1 MHKTKAE
8 AAEAPKAET
17 PKPTESAEAP
27 KAEAPKA
34 EAPKAEAPK
43 PTESAEAPK
52 AEAPKPTES
61 AEAPKPT
68 ESAEAPK
75 AEAPKPTESAEA
87 PKPSE
92 VEALQTQ
99 VAELKNQLQSAM
111 DRLEAHER
119 EARQA
124 QRLKKAGIPEAL
136 GAFIRDDA
144 DLESLN
150 AALAALSK
158 PTAAP
163 TPTLP
168 TVGTGNPGG
177 KVMSVDE
184 LLVAAEANNDREA
197 LSRLKL
203 AKLAG
208 L

>member
-1 MHKTKAE
+1 MHKTNPV
-8 AAEAPKAET
+8 EAPKAE
-17 PKPTESAEAP
+17 AEAP
-27 KAEAPKA
+27 KAEAEAPKAEA
-34 EAPKAEAPK
+34 EAPKAEAEAAK
-43 PTESAEAPK
+43 AKAEAAKAEAEAPK
-52 AEAPKPTES
+52 A
-61 AEAPKPT
+61 
-68 ESAEAPK
+68 K
-75 AEAPKPTESAEA
+75 AEAAKAEA
-87 PKPSE
+87 EAEAEAAKAEAKPVEATE

-99 VAELKNQLQSAM
+99 VAELKTQLQSAM

-136 GAFIRDDA
+136 GAFIREDA

-150 AALAALSK
+150 EALAALSK
-158 PTAAP
+158 PAAAP
-163 TPTLP
+163 VSTLP

-184 LLVAAEANNDREA
+184 MLAAAEKNGDREA

-203 AKLAG
+203 AKLAS

>member
-1 MHKTKAE
+1 MSTKIKAE
-8 AAEAPKAET
+8 AAEAKPAEA
-17 PKPTESAEAP
+17 KPAEAP
-27 KAEAPKA
+27 KAEAAEAKPA
-34 EAPKAEAPK
+34 EAPKAEATEAK
-43 PTESAEAPK
+43 PA
-52 AEAPKPTES
+52 
-61 AEAPKPT
+61 
-68 ESAEAPK
+68 
-75 AEAPKPTESAEA
+75 
-87 PKPSE
+87 E

-99 VAELKNQLQSAM
+99 VAELKNQLQSAI

-144 DLESLN
+144 DLESLSD
-150 AALAALSK
+150 ALAALSK

-163 TPTLP
+163 VPTLP
-168 TVGTGNPGG
+168 TLGTGNPGG

-184 LLVAAEANNDREA
+184 LLAAAEKNGDREA

-203 AKLAG
+203 AKLAS

>member
-1 MHKTKAE
+1 MSTKTKPAEAKLAEAKPVEAPKAE
-8 AAEAPKAET
+8 AAEA
-17 PKPTESAEAP
+17 KPAEAP
-27 KAEAPKA
+27 KAEAA
-34 EAPKAEAPK
+34 K
-43 PTESAEAPK
+43 PTD
-52 AEAPKPTES
+52 
-61 AEAPKPT
+61 
-68 ESAEAPK
+68 
-75 AEAPKPTESAEA
+75 
-87 PKPSE
+87 

-99 VAELKNQLQSAM
+99 VAELKTQLQSAM

-136 GAFIRDDA
+136 GAFIREDA

-163 TPTLP
+163 VPTLP
-168 TVGTGNPGG
+168 TVGTGTPGG

-184 LLVAAEANNDREA
+184 MLAAAEKNGDREA

-203 AKLAG
+203 AKLAS

>member
-1 MHKTKAE
+1 MSTKTK
-8 AAEAPKAET
+8 P
-17 PKPTESAEAP
+17 AEAP
-27 KAEAPKA
+27 KAEAV
-34 EAPKAEAPK
+34 EAK
-43 PTESAEAPK
+43 PAG
-52 AEAPKPTES
+52 
-61 AEAPKPT
+61 
-68 ESAEAPK
+68 
-75 AEAPKPTESAEA
+75 
-87 PKPSE
+87 

-99 VAELKNQLQSAM
+99 VAELKNQLQAAM
-111 DRLEAHER
+111 DRLEAQER

-158 PTAAP
+158 PAAAP

-184 LLVAAEANNDREA
+184 LLAAAEANNDREA

>member
-1 MHKTKAE
+1 MSTKTK
-8 AAEAPKAET
+8 P
-17 PKPTESAEAP
+17 AEAP
-27 KAEAPKA
+27 KAEAAEAKPA
-34 EAPKAEAPK
+34 EAPKAED
-43 PTESAEAPK
+43 AEAKP
-52 AEAPKPTES
+52 AEAKP
-61 AEAPKPT
+61 AE
-68 ESAEAPK
+68 
-75 AEAPKPTESAEA
+75 
-87 PKPSE
+87 
-92 VEALQTQ
+92 VDALQAQ
-99 VAELKNQLQSAM
+99 VAELQTQLQSAM

-119 EARQA
+119 EARQV

-136 GAFIRDDA
+136 GAFIREDA

-150 AALAALSK
+150 EALAALSK

-163 TPTLP
+163 VPTLP

-184 LLVAAEANNDREA
+184 MLAAAEANNDREA

>member
-1 MHKTKAE
+1 MHKTN
-8 AAEAPKAET
+8 P
-17 PKPTESAEAP
+17 AEAP
-27 KAEAPKA
+27 KAEAEAPKAEA
-34 EAPKAEAPK
+34 EAPKAEA
-43 PTESAEAPK
+43 EAPK
-52 AEAPKPTES
+52 AEAEAAKPTD
-61 AEAPKPT
+61 
-68 ESAEAPK
+68 
-75 AEAPKPTESAEA
+75 
-87 PKPSE
+87 

-99 VAELKNQLQSAM
+99 VAELKNQLQAAI

-124 QRLKKAGIPEAL
+124 QRLKKAGIPESL
-136 GAFIRDDA
+136 GSFIRDDA

-158 PTAAP
+158 PAAAP

-184 LLVAAEANNDREA
+184 MLAAAEKNGDREA

-203 AKLAG
+203 AKLAS

>member
-1 MHKTKAE
+1 MSTKTKAE
-8 AAEAPKAET
+8 ATEAKPVEATEAPAAEAPA
-17 PKPTESAEAP
+17 AEAKP
-27 KAEAPKA
+27 AEAA
-34 EAPKAEAPK
+34 EAAKVEAK
-43 PTESAEAPK
+43 PVEA
-52 AEAPKPTES
+52 T
-61 AEAPKPT
+61 
-68 ESAEAPK
+68 
-75 AEAPKPTESAEA
+75 
-87 PKPSE
+87 E

-111 DRLEAHER
+111 DRLEAQER
-119 EARQA
+119 DARQA

-136 GAFIRDDA
+136 GAFIREDV

-150 AALAALSK
+150 EALAALSK

-184 LLVAAEANNDREA
+184 MLAAAEKNGDREA
-197 LSRLKL
+197 ISRLKL
-203 AKLAG
+203 AKLAS